1 MGRQEHI
8 GTPSRNLLRPGE
20 WPHERVLP
28 GVLCKRRGILYFAG
42 ELARI
47 IVADALTDGN
57 ARVSIWLRRR
67 IFYGLTDLPGPRPHP
82 TYSLSCIRA
91 SLRSSAIPLWPCFSD
106 WEIPFS

>member
-1 MGRQEHI
+1 MRRQEHI
-8 GTPSRNLLRPGE
+8 GTPSRNLLRSGV

-67 IFYGLTDLPGPRPHP
+67 IFYRSPISQVPGLRAARPHP

-106 WEIPFS
+106 